1 MIPYIMEYAIPFFF
15 LLAVVYGALGISGV
29 FKNRAVNL
37 IIALA
42 IAFFGMTYQPFITWL
57 YVVMP
62 YAIALFIAVFFIGF
76 VVKLFKGK
84 KGGKKDYT
92 LILIVIGLFLILFV
106 RFGEDIEDWT
116 ATLGMPIT
124 YESLVGIV
132 CIVVLIAFFYGA
144 YKLSRQ
150 GG

>member
-29 FKNRAVNL
+29 FKNRGVNL

-57 YVVMP
+57 YTIMP

-76 VVKLFKGK
+76 VVKLFKGR
-84 KGGKKDYT
+84 KGGGQKDYT

-106 RFGEDIEDWT
+106 RFGEDIENWT
-116 ATLGMPIT
+116 ATLGIPIT

-132 CIVVLIAFFYGA
+132 GIIVLIAFFYGA
-144 YKLSRQ
+144 YKLSKQ
-150 GG
+150 G